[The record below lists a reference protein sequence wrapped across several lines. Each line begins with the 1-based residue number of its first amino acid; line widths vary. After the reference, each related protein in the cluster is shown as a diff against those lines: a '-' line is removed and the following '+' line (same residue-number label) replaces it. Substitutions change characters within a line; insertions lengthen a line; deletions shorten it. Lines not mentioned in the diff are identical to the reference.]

1 MGFWDRRLSALAS
14 RPLRDLSG
22 SAWPRSEGGGLGVSQ
37 RFQTEPS
44 QATRV
49 NSSDIGASA
58 RGKKGSNVAH
68 HHQSIRIVSVLLPFV
83 KS

>member
-14 RPLRDLSG
+14 HPLQDLSG

-44 QATRV
+44 QATRRWWRSIKAA
-49 NSSDIGASA
+49 NGRN
-58 RGKKGSNVAH
+58 RGPNVAA
-68 HHQSIRIVSVLLPFV
+68 QSHCFAMCPAT
-83 KS
+83 